1 MDSEAPGGAG
11 LWDETVHGFRGAV
24 LQRAI
29 LARGWTVSDFA
40 RAAHVH
46 PASVYNALN
55 GSRVRDSTAIRIFE
69 TLEKRQ
75 PMSVAIA

>member
-46 PASVYNALN
+46 PAAVYNALN
-55 GSRVRDSTAIRIFE
+55 GSRARASTAIRIFE

>member
-1 MDSEAPGGAG
+1 MDSEPPGGAG
-11 LWDETVHGFRGAV
+11 LWDANVHGFRGAV

-40 RAAHVH
+40 RAARVH

>member
-1 MDSEAPGGAG
+1 MPSIESMTGCCGQSRSDALSN
-11 LWDETVHGFRGAV
+11 HR
-24 LQRAI
+24 
-29 LARGWTVSDFA
+29 SDFA